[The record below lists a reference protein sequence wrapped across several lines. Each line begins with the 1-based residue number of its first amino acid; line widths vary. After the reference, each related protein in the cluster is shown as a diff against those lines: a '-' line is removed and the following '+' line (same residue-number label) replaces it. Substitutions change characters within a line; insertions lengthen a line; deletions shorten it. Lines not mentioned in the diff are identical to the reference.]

1 MDGVGGG
8 SNHTA
13 EDFMARQDL
22 SWTQRIFRVIGKK
35 GIQRKKDRSMVPE
48 LDTCLRCALA

>member
-13 EDFMARQDL
+13 EDFMARQDF
-22 SWTQRIFRVIGKK
+22 SWTQRIFKVMGKK
-35 GIQRKKDRSMVPE
+35 GIQRKKDRSTVPE